1 MKKVYVLILLCFIA
15 NGYADD
21 LPDLGDSSATA
32 LSPVEERRI
41 ADSIL
46 RDVMSSNEV
55 ITDPEIVDYVQNLGQ
70 KLVNSS
76 PGRFDSFN
84 FFVVND
90 QSINA
95 FAMPGAII
103 GVHTGL
109 IVAAENED
117 EVASVLGHEIGHVVQ
132 HHLARMLAQQK
143 RDSFF
148 NLAGMGLALLAARAN
163 PELSQAAFT
172 TSAAAGIQRQLDFT
186 RDHEREADRVGLDIL
201 NKAGFD
207 ARAMPSFF
215 EILQKGSRF
224 SEGGAPSFLRTH
236 PLTSERIADVKNRVD
251 QFAFRASKASEDFGF
266 IRAKI
271 LASQGN
277 AIDAIALFK
286 ANIAELTVNSTANSA
301 TSSTENVATNTTEYL
316 AANHYGLA
324 VAVMRANDI
333 KTANAAFNAI
343 QLNTKNSYTSQLGA
357 DIAMA
362 QKNYPLA
369 QQRYQTALST
379 YPSARSL
386 IFGYANLLITLNKL
400 QQSIDFIKEKQTVLT
415 HDAMLY
421 ELLSRAYTLQG
432 RELLR
437 HQAQAE
443 AYYRR
448 YNLPAAIGQMDLAV
462 RAGDGDFYQKSSVE
476 ARLKEFKL
484 QVTAPDS

>member
-1 MKKVYVLILLCFIA
+1 MKKVYALILLCFIT
-15 NGYADD
+15 NCYADD
-21 LPDLGDSSATA
+21 LPDLGDSSASA
-32 LSPVEERRI
+32 LSAADERRI

-55 ITDPEIVDYVQNLGQ
+55 ISDPEIVDYVQNLGQ
-70 KLVNSS
+70 KLVDNSPS
-76 PGRFDSFN
+76 RFEAFQ

-90 QSINA
+90 KSINA

-109 IVAAENED
+109 ITAAENED
-117 EVASVLGHEIGHVVQ
+117 EVASVLGHEIGHIVQ

-186 RDHEREADRVGLDIL
+186 REHEREADRVGLDIL

-207 ARAMPSFF
+207 THAMPNFF

-251 QFAFRASKASEDFGF
+251 QLTFKLTALSANKGSENFDF

-271 LASQGN
+271 LANQGN
-277 AIDAIALFK
+277 AIDAVTLFK
-286 ANIAELTVNSTANSA
+286 GNIAESPAHP
-301 TSSTENVATNTTEYL
+301 
-316 AANHYGLA
+316 AAEHYGLA
-324 VAVMRANDI
+324 IAAMRANDI
-333 KTANAAFNAI
+333 KTANTEFSRL
-343 QLNTKNSYTSQLGA
+343 QLQTKNSYISNLGA
-357 DIAMA
+357 DIAIA
-362 QKNYPLA
+362 QKNYALA
-369 QQRYQTALST
+369 QQRYQAALSL
-379 YPSARSL
+379 YPTARSL
-386 IFGYANLLITLNKL
+386 IFGYAKLLITLNKS
-400 QQSIDFIKEKQTVLT
+400 QQSIDFIKEKQVILS

-421 ELLSRAYTLQG
+421 ELLSHAYTQQG

-448 YNLPAAIGQMDLAV
+448 YNLPAAIQQMDLAV
-462 RAGDGDFYQKSSVE
+462 KADGDFYQKSSVE

-484 QVTAPDS
+484 QATVPDS